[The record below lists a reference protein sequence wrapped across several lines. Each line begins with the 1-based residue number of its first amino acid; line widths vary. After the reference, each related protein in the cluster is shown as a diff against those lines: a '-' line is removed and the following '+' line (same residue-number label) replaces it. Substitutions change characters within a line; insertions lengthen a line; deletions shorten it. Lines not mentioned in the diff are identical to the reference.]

1 MSYNLGIKAIR
12 RLCEEQNPSAWCA
25 AKLSKEL
32 FKPKEVPVFEW
43 VNEYVLKHNSLPKI
57 ETLTGQFPEVAD
69 AEVPEPVSYYLG
81 LLENSYYHAQIT
93 KANFESNEIL
103 KLNKDAWEEAAKV
116 IQKAIGNIAAFKTKG
131 TNPSRYKR
139 LEAADLVN
147 APAQR
152 WLVKGTLPETG
163 VGAIYGPPGSGKS
176 FLAIDLCVAIAEGEE
191 WFGLRTTP
199 ADVTYICLEGA
210 GGLGK
215 RLKAWTIENK
225 RDIPAR
231 LKLITEPFD
240 LQKPEDITE
249 LCAEQAGKGGVV
261 MIDTLNRASP
271 GADENSGKDMSV
283 LLAGCAQ
290 IQRITGG
297 VVLAIHHTGKDAA
310 RGLRGHS
317 SLLGALDAS
326 IEVTRTGEWR
336 EWRDSKVRD
345 EQDGTAYPFRL
356 QRIEM
361 GFNQDGDAITS
372 CVVRPVS
379 GENPSLKPA
388 PKSVQFLRDV
398 YAELSIEGPV
408 TVGAL
413 LHAAQEKFVPEKDG
427 KAFVR
432 ANYKA
437 ALATHLGTGSK
448 ELADDKV
455 LYIF

>member
-1 MSYNLGIKAIR
+1 MAEDSLAVAH
-12 RLCEEQNPSAWCA
+12 EVVDMPPSWKYQPDSTFPAGDETAMLKIACLEYLDAKYPEKWETNAQLA
-25 AKLSKEL
+25 AYAN
-32 FKPKEVPVFEW
+32 V
-43 VNEYVLKHNSLPKI
+43 SLPVI
-57 ETLTGQFPEVAD
+57 NQFLKFKGHSDFTNKQQVMALYMEATSAHGKHQYAGRLVYYAVKEGFAPPEGA
-69 AEVPEPVSYYLG
+69 
-81 LLENSYYHAQIT
+81 
-93 KANFESNEIL
+93 
-103 KLNKDAWEEAAKV
+103 
-116 IQKAIGNIAAFKTKG
+116 KG
-131 TNPSRYKR
+131 TRYKR
-139 LEAADLVN
+139 LEAADLIN
-147 APAQR
+147 APPQR

-176 FLAIDLCVAIAEGEE
+176 FLAIDLCVAIAEGKE

-215 RLKAWTIENK
+215 RLDAWTVENK
-225 RDIPAR
+225 RDMPPR
-231 LKLITEPFD
+231 LKFITEPFD

-336 EWRDSKVRD
+336 EWRNSKVRD

-372 CVVRPVS
+372 CVVRPVD

-388 PKSVQFLRDV
+388 PKSVQFLRAV
-398 YAELSIEGPV
+398 FAEMSLEGSV

-413 LHAAQEKFVPEKDG
+413 LQMAQGKFVPEKDG

-437 ALATHLGTGSK
+437 ALASHLGTGSK

-455 LYIF
+455 LYLF